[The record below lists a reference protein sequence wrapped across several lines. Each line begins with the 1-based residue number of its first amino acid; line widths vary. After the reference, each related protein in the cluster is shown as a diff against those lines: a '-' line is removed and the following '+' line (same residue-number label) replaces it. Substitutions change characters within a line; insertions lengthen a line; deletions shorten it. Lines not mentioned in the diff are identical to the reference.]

1 MIKPTFWL
9 SLLTAVLSADH
20 SASNAATSNSP
31 RNATCQFLLETEE
44 ERSEQ
49 QRINDEAR
57 RTLGRELLEL

>member
-1 MIKPTFWL
+1 MIKPTLWL

-20 SASNAATSNSP
+20 STSTAATSNSL
-31 RNATCQFLLETEE
+31 RNATSQFSLATEE

-57 RTLGRELLEL
+57 RTLGRELLRL